1 MNEDIETNLGGNLS
15 AGVRDKEDGGWYN
28 TVTGYYWRKSNIEH
42 PEPRAYHNSKVA
54 LHFNI
59 ARLGEA
65 YLNKAEALL
74 LKKDISGAVETLNK
88 TRVAHG
94 GIAPSEA
101 TSEAAAWAD
110 YIRERNCEMANE
122 TGDIYFSYLRWGN
135 MVALPTRV
143 VNPVE
148 SSPTWT
154 VRLTRLKSAVTARN
168 CSSVRLPC

>member
-1 MNEDIETNLGGNLS
+1 M
-15 AGVRDKEDGGWYN
+15 
-28 TVTGYYWRKSNIEH
+28 
-42 PEPRAYHNSKVA
+42 A

-122 TGDIYFSYLRWGN
+122 TGDIYFSYLRWGKYGGAAN
-135 MVALPTRV
+135 QGREPGGIIADLDRPAYKIEISRDRKKLLIGQITQSILPRRRQRGYS
-143 VNPVE
+143 NIF
-148 SSPTWT
+148 S
-154 VRLTRLKSAVTARN
+154 
-168 CSSVRLPC
+168 CSVKF